1 MNYKGGESLDY
12 LLRGVPEDLWRKAKA
27 KATLQGFNMKQ
38 LLIFLLEAWIGDQ
51 IGVVSKKKQGET
63 GSHT

>member
-1 MNYKGGESLDY
+1 LDY

-38 LLIFLLEAWIGDQ
+38 LLIFLLEAWVGDQ

-63 GSHT
+63 GSLT

>member
-1 MNYKGGESLDY
+1 M
-12 LLRGVPEDLWRKAKA
+12 RGVPEDLWRKAKA

-38 LLIFLLEAWIGDQ
+38 LLIFLLEAWVGDQ

-63 GSHT
+63 GTLT